1 VTIFPFIKTRS
12 AGSGFLAQEK
22 KRLIAARNKMIA
34 KNLKD
39 VLLSIFDCLLK
50 KGMSPHAITNNIK

>member
-1 VTIFPFIKTRS
+1 VTIFPFIITRS

-22 KRLIAARNKMIA
+22 KRLIAVRNKMIP
-34 KNLKD
+34 KNLKY
-39 VLLSIFDCLLK
+39 VLLNMFDRLLK